1 MTETPHVLTILCSTR
16 AQRRGEPIARW
27 FVQIAAERQD
37 ITCELVDLAEADLPF
52 LTTATPPTSP
62 DSREAAARSWASR
75 IEAADGFVLVVPEY
89 NHGYPAAVK
98 NALDHLFT
106 EWNHKPIGFVSYGG
120 LSGGVRAV
128 EQLRQIAV
136 ELDMVPVRRQV
147 SIQRIWA
154 AIAEDGAL
162 REPPADQ
169 ARGLLD
175 DMAWWAKALREGRAA
190 TVAAA

>member
-1 MTETPHVLTILCSTR
+1 MTDTPHVLTILCSTR
-16 AQRRGEPIARW
+16 EQRRGEPIARW
-27 FVQIAAERQD
+27 FSEIAAGRQD

-52 LTTATPPTSP
+52 LTTATPPISP
-62 DSREAAARSWASR
+62 DSRQAAARSWAAQ
-75 IEAADGFVLVVPEY
+75 IDAADGFVLVVPEY

-106 EWNHKPIGFVSYGG
+106 EWNRKPIGFVSYGG

-128 EQLRQIAV
+128 EQLRQVAV

-147 SIQRIWA
+147 SIPRIWA
-154 AIAEDGAL
+154 AIAENGAL
-162 REPPADQ
+162 REPPVDQ

-175 DMAWWAKALREGRAA
+175 DIAWWAKALREGRAA
-190 TVAAA
+190 ATAAA